1 MPCESVDG
9 TTPAPPAA
17 VSASGEPKHCNFER
31 CTKLL
36 PVKRRPSKNYCDTN
50 CRSGAYRLR
59 KQQRST
65 QERSAEGTQGAS
77 GAVPKWMDLESLE
90 KLVDVVL
97 DKRAAREAEQKSQ
110 EEQSQ
115 RIDLR
120 TQVTAL
126 RPPADAVGYRLVLP
140 MQGADERPR
149 LSPKSREGRR
159 NWYSLTPFRYPEDAR
174 LTDGTWYRL
183 LWVDRQ
189 GRHIKSNSSAS
200 SGIPGLYY
208 FVGPPTR
215 AAAQTAAE
223 SASVPVTPS
232 AAHSR
237 DESVSVREELE
248 ALLRARAAKERK
260 RQKLEEHRAADQ
272 QWHEDQR
279 RKEEQKQRDMAQQ
292 MREQEMEKRILHQ
305 FSAMHSQ
312 TGLQLQSLASRPVP
326 SAWPTVLMGILTA
339 LPAVGSLI
347 LSILNRQKTAELEIK
362 SALTVDTKTDAHQ
375 TKVTQADIDRQLTDI
390 IAALSK
396 LNESK
401 QNEPKQQDEK
411 GAEKPVT
418 ETHSASTVT
427 EQSVSASDT
436 TGTIPEAQKEGQNKT
451 QNAVVEPTPASATHQ
466 PEWPNLD
473 QVSWDSLP
481 LREEQRKRIIS
492 VALDEDQSVVL
503 HRELI
508 AYVEQLEKNP
518 DLSAETAF
526 HKLPADIQ
534 RILSDPIE
542 GAAFMALRRALA
554 TAPLANPSG
563 DYPQPAHIPPL
574 SDFEKQRARAIINSS
589 DQFAHFDYVLSRQSA
604 LLHGKIPPPQP
615 KGSAGFNREKR
626 RALEQFLRD
635 ARVIALVHA
644 LLQEQTNAADAS
656 RGNPTPDP
664 V

>member
-17 VSASGEPKHCNFER
+17 ISASGEPKHCNFER

-59 KQQRST
+59 RQQRSA

-90 KLVDVVL
+90 KLVDTVL
-97 DKRAAREAEQKSQ
+97 DKRAAREAEQKSKT
-110 EEQSQ
+110 EQNQ

-174 LTDGTWYRL
+174 LTDGKWYRL

-189 GRHIKSNSSAS
+189 GRHIKPNSSAS

-237 DESVSVREELE
+237 DESVSIREELE

-339 LPAVGSLI
+339 LPVFGSLI

-401 QNEPKQQDEK
+401 QNEPKEQDEK

-436 TGTIPEAQKEGQNKT
+436 TGTIPEAQKEGPNT
-451 QNAVVEPTPASATHQ
+451 DPDAVKESAPASAKHK

-473 QVSWDSLP
+473 NVSWDSLP
-481 LREEQRKRIIS
+481 LRLEQQRRIIS
-492 VALDEDQSVVL
+492 IALNEEQSLDL

-508 AYVEQLEKNP
+508 ASEEPLKKNP
-518 DLSAETAF
+518 AVSTKTSSEEI
-526 HKLPADIQ
+526 PVEMQ
-534 RILSDPIE
+534 RVLSDPVE
-542 GAAFMALRRALA
+542 KAAFIALRKELE
-554 TAPLANPSG
+554 TAPLAHPSG
-563 DYPQPAHIPPL
+563 DYLQPVHIPPL
-574 SDFEKQRARAIINSS
+574 SDNDKQRARELISS
-589 DQFAHFDYVLSRQSA
+589 VDQFQYYEFVLSRQTA
-604 LLHGKIPPPQP
+604 LLHGQTPPPKP
-615 KGSAGFNREKR
+615 KRRAGFNREKER
-626 RALEQFLRD
+626 NVEQFLRD
-635 ARVIALVHA
+635 ARAMALVNA
-644 LLQEQTNAADAS
+644 LHRAQVNAARTS